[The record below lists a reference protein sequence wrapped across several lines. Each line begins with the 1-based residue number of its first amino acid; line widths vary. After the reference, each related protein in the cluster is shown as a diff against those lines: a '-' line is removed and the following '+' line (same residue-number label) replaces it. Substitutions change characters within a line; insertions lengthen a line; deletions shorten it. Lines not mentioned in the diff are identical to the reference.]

1 MSTNWC
7 QMSTNWC
14 QMSTKISL
22 GFIHSLFHEPFEY
35 YLFQIFRKYRSIKD
49 LVEIPFLFISV
60 IYFYPWVGVVRLISF
75 FYLSVNGMLV
85 TIGTK
90 FIWFQSNRCIAS
102 IFPSRISR
110 NPRESFINT
119 ILGTTSALQSNCYS
133 YISALGHK
141 LILDIGSTLLF
152 DLKKREKGIEVDRRR
167 SHDKTFESKK
177 MIDQEFLVLLTKLN
191 VERTFGSIFLL
202 WFYPP
207 PFHLQT

>member
-1 MSTNWC
+1 MSTNWF
-7 QMSTNWC
+7 QMSTNWFQTSANWF
-14 QMSTKISL
+14 QMSTKRSL

-35 YLFQIFRKYRSIKD
+35 YLFQIFLKYCSIKD

-60 IYFYPWVGVVRLISF
+60 IYSYPWVGVVRLISF
-75 FYLSVNGMLV
+75 FYLSMNGMLV

-141 LILDIGSTLLF
+141 LTLNIGFCFSTS
-152 DLKKREKGIEVDRRR
+152 KRKREKGIEVDSRR
-167 SHDKTFESKK
+167 SYGETFESKK
-177 MIDQEFLVLLTKLN
+177 MIDQEWVLSFTYKIECGKNL
-191 VERTFGSIFLL
+191 
-202 WFYPP
+202 
-207 PFHLQT
+207 

>member
-22 GFIHSLFHEPFEY
+22 GFIHSLLHEPFEY
-35 YLFQIFRKYRSIKD
+35 YLFQIFQKYCSIQD

-90 FIWFQSNRCIAS
+90 FI
-102 IFPSRISR
+102 
-110 NPRESFINT
+110 
-119 ILGTTSALQSNCYS
+119 
-133 YISALGHK
+133 
-141 LILDIGSTLLF
+141 
-152 DLKKREKGIEVDRRR
+152 
-167 SHDKTFESKK
+167 
-177 MIDQEFLVLLTKLN
+177 
-191 VERTFGSIFLL
+191 
-202 WFYPP
+202 
-207 PFHLQT
+207 